1 MAAEARVAS
10 RVMNKK
16 AEDEGGASRQRSVGS
31 RLTQSLSLLPACFSY
46 NLTIR
51 KTKLTNYLW
60 ATHE

>member
-31 RLTQSLSLLPACFSY
+31 RLSPSLSATGVLFLQLD
-46 NLTIR
+46 NKKN
-51 KTKLTNYLW
+51 KTDKLSGGY
-60 ATHE
+60 A